1 MADLCQKYAAKFF
14 VEIEYIT
21 TENKIFSLTIVSTT
35 VDFNSHTDGSL
46 MRTVGMKS
54 DLGGENDRVEVL
66 LDCDVGICVAVHD
79 LTVLNVAVPHPLVQ
93 AGPEVLQHIILRKL
107 RTLTIAKPAHG
118 LCGRHCVDS
127 VQIYFNPLGS
137 ILPNHVPGTPGPSVL
152 IKSDPGNDKYFIIFL
167 KTIQ

>member
-1 MADLCQKYAAKFF
+1 
-14 VEIEYIT
+14 
-21 TENKIFSLTIVSTT
+21 
-35 VDFNSHTDGSL
+35 
-46 MRTVGMKS
+46 MKS

-66 LDCDVGICVAVHD
+66 LDCDVGICVSVHD

-118 LCGRHCVDS
+118 LGGRHCVDS

-137 ILPNHVPGTPGPSVL
+137 ILPNHVPGTPGTSVL
-152 IKSDPGNDKYFIIFL
+152 IKSDPGNYKYFIIFL